1 MATQEQIE
9 QLKANW
15 KSDPCWDIQD
25 TEGFEEHRQELV
37 DFATAVHNEW
47 KRMEDERKAAK
58 CEKLGGISTELLDY
72 IEFLEFKINRLERL
86 VHPETRHA

>member
-25 TEGFEEHRQELV
+25 TEGFEEHKAELV
-37 DFATAVHNEW
+37 NFATAVHKEW

-58 CEKLGGISTELLDY
+58 CAKLGGISTELLDY